1 MLYPADS
8 NSRSVLPAQLAAVRH
23 DELPDVV
30 PIGGEVV
37 VAQQGQALIAL
48 AQIRHQERDFAAADD
63 LFTQALGLLDT
74 SNAHDVAASAYFRFA
89 NLLEERG
96 DVQNRA
102 L

>member
-8 NSRSVLPAQLAAVRH
+8 NGRSVLPAQVAAVRH

-48 AQIRHQERDFAAADD
+48 RQ
-63 LFTQALGLLDT
+63 
-74 SNAHDVAASAYFRFA
+74 FRA
-89 NLLEERG
+89 
-96 DVQNRA
+96 
-102 L
+102 